1 MKVYAYIGILAGE
14 EINKCNLHYIGNNCT
29 ELLIDNR
36 NIFEGY
42 LLYLI
47 VVAAHIFILLS
58 ASLLEYYVLC
68 NSGQNIHDCSVAG
81 VIQAPIRF
89 FDLNPAGRILN
100 RFRKIFNFIQKY
112 LSSCHC
118 INFFH
123 ATFSKIIFKVII
135 FKDNLK
141 NQKAIVKNSVLI
153 RS

>member
-1 MKVYAYIGILAGE
+1 MTFSLFSINLHNPMKVYAYIGILAGE

-29 ELLIDNR
+29 ELIIDNI

-112 LSSCHC
+112 LSLCY
-118 INFFH
+118 F
-123 ATFSKIIFKVII
+123 
-135 FKDNLK
+135 
-141 NQKAIVKNSVLI
+141 
-153 RS
+153 